1 MQTKGQ
7 YKLPFELLNNDRRQ
21 NYTQKH
27 RIVRHLILKIPSH
40 SLALVIA
47 LFALTPP
54 LHALAGSEFELELA
68 AGYAWDDN
76 VGLDE
81 LERATGESD
90 EVTTL
95 EVQGSALF
103 RYRDRASLR
112 VSAGLVDDSYQ
123 KFSQVDRRTESLG
136 INLEAQLGKATV
148 GVNWFDV
155 SADLDDEQFLN
166 YERVSPYVSGFLSK
180 QWFLRGEYVYG
191 EKEIARR
198 PGREANSHS
207 VAFDSYYFLQGLKRY
222 AVLGYAFR
230 VDNAR
235 ANRYDYDSHA
245 IKARYV
251 HRGNFVGFPL
261 ELELEGKYEDRQYKS
276 PDPMIS
282 EERQDTRWRFSAE
295 LRLSFVEYVSWA
307 VMIKNS
313 DYDSNL
319 PTASYSDLVVGTEIR
334 LSF

>member
-1 MQTKGQ
+1 MQTKA
-7 YKLPFELLNNDRRQ
+7 FTARARALL
-21 NYTQKH
+21 
-27 RIVRHLILKIPSH
+27 LITGCLCG
-40 SLALVIA
+40 AWA
-47 LFALTPP
+47 WGADFD
-54 LHALAGSEFELELA
+54 LELA

-95 EVQGSALF
+95 EIQGSALF
-103 RYRDRASLR
+103 SYQDRASLR
-112 VSAGLVDDSYQ
+112 VLAGLVDDSYQ
-123 KFSQVDRRTESLG
+123 EFSQVDRRTESLG
-136 INLEAQLGKATV
+136 VNLEAQVGKATV

-155 SADLDDEQFLN
+155 SADLDDEKFLT
-166 YERVSPYVSGFLSK
+166 YERLSPYLAGFLSK

-191 EKEIARR
+191 EKTIARR
-198 PGREANSHS
+198 PGREADSHS
-207 VAFDSYYFLQGLKRY
+207 VSLDSYYFIQGLKRY
-222 AVLGYAFR
+222 AVVGYTFR

-235 ANRYDYDSHA
+235 ANRYDYEAHA

-251 HRGNFVGFPL
+251 HRKNLGQLSL
-261 ELELEGKYEDRQYKS
+261 ELEIEGKYEDRQYKA
-276 PDPMIS
+276 PDPMIGT
-282 EERQDTRWRFSAE
+282 EREDTRWRFSAE
-295 LRLSFVEYVSWA
+295 LRLSLTDYASWA
-307 VMIKNS
+307 VKIKNS